1 MKTLIIYFFSI
12 VFPIAL
18 FAQGKTHPMP
28 LTDAAFDTQSTHQVQ
43 AQIKGKVLHASPP
56 DLERITIKYSIV
68 NAGNPFQSSYTTKV
82 APDGTFSIVIP
93 DKLMNQQIW
102 FTFGEYA
109 YICIYLNE
117 ELELTFDLDKL
128 KKKFVYWNG
137 EGVTFGGKDGK
148 KNEVMNNYILFDKKH
163 NESFSTKLQDL
174 NKKDTAFLTNLDSLF
189 AVQDRVNNLFY
200 TTYGDIYQYLVESE
214 TAASYYEE
222 KLKYLLENNIQV
234 KQIEDLL
241 TPVYAISN
249 NSRTYIQFLNYY
261 VRSSF
266 KTTGQ
271 KYSHVNLANYCD
283 SILPAAYADLI
294 KLQLEDRDVK
304 LQRDLYKQLAP
315 TLHFKWSSEYVR
327 SQIAMLD
334 SKIEKIDSINQ
345 ASTVKENVKE
355 NVASTLGKHILKTGS
370 GALLYID
377 EHQSGADFLR
387 DLKST
392 FPNKL
397 VVIDFWATWCIPC
410 IQAIP
415 YSKELHKQAKEADL
429 PIEFVYIC
437 TSSSS
442 SEEKWKNKVLEIE
455 QPGIHVFVNEKVT
468 SEAMNLFNKG
478 GFPSYIMLKPDGSYD
493 SETITS
499 MQGLSLDM
507 LKAQL

>member
-1 MKTLIIYFFSI
+1 
-12 VFPIAL
+12 
-18 FAQGKTHPMP
+18 
-28 LTDAAFDTQSTHQVQ
+28 
-43 AQIKGKVLHASPP
+43 
-56 DLERITIKYSIV
+56 
-68 NAGNPFQSSYTTKV
+68 
-82 APDGTFSIVIP
+82 
-93 DKLMNQQIW
+93 
-102 FTFGEYA
+102 
-109 YICIYLNE
+109 
-117 ELELTFDLDKL
+117 
-128 KKKFVYWNG
+128 
-137 EGVTFGGKDGK
+137 
-148 KNEVMNNYILFDKKH
+148 
-163 NESFSTKLQDL
+163 
-174 NKKDTAFLTNLDSLF
+174 
-189 AVQDRVNNLFY
+189 
-200 TTYGDIYQYLVESE
+200 
-214 TAASYYEE
+214 
-222 KLKYLLENNIQV
+222 
-234 KQIEDLL
+234 
-241 TPVYAISN
+241 
-249 NSRTYIQFLNYY
+249 
-261 VRSSF
+261 
-266 KTTGQ
+266 
-271 KYSHVNLANYCD
+271 
-283 SILPAAYADLI
+283 
-294 KLQLEDRDVK
+294 
-304 LQRDLYKQLAP
+304 
-315 TLHFKWSSEYVR
+315 
-327 SQIAMLD
+327 MLD

-355 NVASTLGKHILKTGS
+355 NVASTLGKNILKTGS

-410 IQAIP
+410 IQAML

-437 TSSSS
+437 TSSRS

>member
-18 FAQGKTHPMP
+18 FAQGKINPMP
-28 LTDAAFDTQSTHQVQ
+28 LTDAAFDKEYAHQVQ
-43 AQIKGKVLHASPP
+43 AQIKGKVLHANPS
-56 DLERITIKYSIV
+56 DLEKITIRYSIV
-68 NAGNPFQSSYTTKV
+68 NAGNPFQSSYTAKV
-82 APDGTFSIVIP
+82 APDGSFSIVVP

-109 YICIYLNE
+109 YFCIYLNE

-137 EGVTFGGKDGK
+137 DGITFGGKDGI

-163 NESFSTKLQDL
+163 NEDFSTKLRGL

-189 AVQDRVNNLFY
+189 ALQDHINSAFY
-200 TTYGDIYQYLVESE
+200 TTSGDTYQYLIKSE
-214 TAASYYEE
+214 RQASYYEE

-241 TPVYAISN
+241 TPIYAISN

-266 KTTGQ
+266 KNTGQ

-283 SILPAAYADLI
+283 SLLPAAYADLI

-304 LQRDLYKQLAP
+304 LQRDLYKQLVP
-315 TLHFKWSSEYVR
+315 TLHFNWSNDYVQ

-334 SKIEKIDSINQ
+334 SKIEKIDSINL
-345 ASTVKENVKE
+345 ASIVTEPST
-355 NVASTLGKHILKTGS
+355 STLGKHILKTGS
-370 GALLYID
+370 GALLYVD
-377 EHQSGADFLR
+377 EHQSATELLR

-392 FPNKL
+392 FSNKL

-410 IQAIP
+410 IQAMP
-415 YSKELHKQAKEADL
+415 YSNELHKQAKEADL

-437 TSSSS
+437 TSSNS
-442 SEEKWKNKVLEIE
+442 SEEKWKNKVLEMG

-499 MQGLSLDM
+499 MQGLSLDT
-507 LKAQL
+507 LKAKL

>member
-18 FAQGKTHPMP
+18 FAQGKTNPTP
-28 LTDAAFDTQSTHQVQ
+28 LTDMAFDKQFAHQVQ
-43 AQIKGKVLHASPP
+43 AQIKGKVLHANPS
-56 DLERITIKYSIV
+56 DLEKITINYSIV

-82 APDGTFSIVIP
+82 APDGSFSIIMP

-109 YICIYLNE
+109 YFCIYINE

-137 EGVTFGGKDGK
+137 DGITFGGKDGI
-148 KNEVMNNYILFDKKH
+148 KNQVMNNYVLFNKKH
-163 NESFSTKLQDL
+163 NEDFSTKLRGL
-174 NKKDTAFLTNLDSLF
+174 NKTDTAFLTSLDSLF
-189 AVQDRVNNLFY
+189 AVQDRINSTFY
-200 TTYGDIYQYLVESE
+200 ATYGDTYQYLIKSE
-214 TAASYYEE
+214 TQASYYEE

-234 KQIEDLL
+234 KQINDLL

-261 VRSSF
+261 VISSF

-271 KYSHVNLANYCD
+271 KFSSVNLANYCD

-304 LQRDLYKQLAP
+304 FQRDLYKQLVP
-315 TLHFKWSSEYVR
+315 TLHFNWSKDYLQ

-334 SKIEKIDSINQ
+334 SRIEKIDSINQ
-345 ASTVKENVKE
+345 ASLVSQPLVSK
-355 NVASTLGKHILKTGS
+355 LGKQILKTGS
-370 GALLYID
+370 GAYLYVD
-377 EHQSGADFLR
+377 EHQSADEFLK
-387 DLKST
+387 DLKAT
-392 FPNKL
+392 YPNKL
-397 VVIDFWATWCIPC
+397 VVVDFWATWCIPC
-410 IQAIP
+410 IQAMP
-415 YSKELHKQAKEADL
+415 LSSKLHKQAKEANL

-437 TSSSS
+437 TSSNS

-455 QPGIHVFVNEKVT
+455 QPGIHVYVNEKVT
-468 SEAMNLFNKG
+468 SAAMNLFNKS
-478 GFPSYIMLKPDGSYD
+478 GFPSYIMIKPDGTYD
-493 SETITS
+493 FETIKS
-499 MQGLSLDM
+499 MHELTLDM